1 MKEEK
6 PSEKQT
12 EKKIVTD
19 KMRNSQRKPVNSLLR
34 NHGTENKTCQGSC
47 GIPVQVWEDVVNTE
61 HYPPSHKRIVDI
73 SLNKLIPSASTKE
86 FCKEVHPK
94 KRRSYGCKSIS
105 CVDYDRMKGINLQ
118 PAQTNEAE
126 ETGNQKFSD
135 RKYLSRDEAGH
146 ESKQLSDAL
155 KILNSNKELFI
166 ELLQDPN
173 SLLVKR
179 IHGLKNSQVKGSQT
193 QFFPGAKLS
202 EYQICNMRQHE
213 ESASPERLKSC
224 DRYLPKG
231 SGDPI
236 PSDRIVVLTPGPTSI
251 QKSAERVESYFSL
264 QYPFSLRI
272 KGQSARPALFSFGRV
287 KRKLKSVLG
296 FNKKERH
303 WMPIK
308 KKLEKSLCDC
318 EGSEDGGNIL
328 NTKVAGIKLP
338 SGVLDVCGMEKS
350 SLDVGKTDKTQ
361 KHALLPTLNP
371 GRDWEIGFSLGQKRF
386 SPYGNHQMIYENRC
400 GFQKERKHSCLSY
413 VKKNIEALPSDDA
426 MKPNDPLQVPE
437 TKPNISE
444 NHFADIK
451 VKEYDMSPIGE
462 TKALDVPSESYS
474 THQGGPN
481 HGTGTLYAC
490 EKIGYMESSRLHSSS
505 KNQQLKFLSEVS
517 VSNSSSYQRVEDSEN
532 QKDQAMQPSQLS
544 VLEKVFTEN
553 LVIPSSNIYQPAELP
568 VEALQVNFEGHHPC
582 AEERPPLGPKINVTT
597 TMNGDAS
604 YSEYISAVLQASGL
618 NWDELS
624 IKCHSSEQL
633 PDQSLFNGLKM
644 SNNQFC
650 GAFMLLFDCIN
661 EVLAEAC
668 QSNSGSSPWI
678 LCIKP
683 IIQPLTVDKTVIQE
697 VRKCV
702 DRYLLPQP
710 PPQTP
715 QQLAE
720 QDLARSRTWLHIGE
734 ETEDIAIEMVEG
746 ALEELLME
754 IILELYI

>member
-1 MKEEK
+1 MEEEK
-6 PSEKQT
+6 LSEKQT
-12 EKKIVTD
+12 NNKIVTD
-19 KMRNSQRKPVNSLLR
+19 KMRHSQPKPVNSLLR
-34 NHGTENKTCQGSC
+34 NHGTENKACQGLC
-47 GIPVQVWEDVVNTE
+47 DIPVPVWEDVVNTE
-61 HYPPSHKRIVDI
+61 RYPPSHKRIVDI
-73 SLNKLIPSASTKE
+73 SLNKLIPSESTKE
-86 FCKEVHPK
+86 LCKEVHPK

-105 CVDYDRMKGINLQ
+105 CVDYDRTKDINLQ

-126 ETGNQKFSD
+126 ETRNHKFAD

-173 SLLVKR
+173 SLLVKH
-179 IHGLKNSQVKGSQT
+179 IHGLRNSQVKGSQT
-193 QFFPGAKLS
+193 QFFPGAELS

-213 ESASPERLKSC
+213 ESASPERLKCC
-224 DRYLPKG
+224 DRYLPKRK
-231 SGDPI
+231 GDPI

-251 QKSAERVESYFSL
+251 QKSSERIESYFSL

-272 KGQSARPALFSFGRV
+272 RGQSARPALFSFGRI
-287 KRKLKSVLG
+287 KRKLKAVLG
-296 FNKKERH
+296 VSRKERH

-308 KKLEKSLCDC
+308 KKLEKSVCDC
-318 EGSEDGGNIL
+318 KGSEDGGNRL
-328 NTKVAGIKLP
+328 NTKVAGIKSP
-338 SGVLDVCGMEKS
+338 SDVDVCGMEKS
-350 SLDVGKTDKTQ
+350 SLDVRKTDKTQ

-386 SPYGNHQMIYENRC
+386 SPYGNHQMIYENKC
-400 GFQKERKHSCLSY
+400 EFQKERKHSCL
-413 VKKNIEALPSDDA
+413 KPNDA

-451 VKEYDMSPIGE
+451 VKEYDMSPMCE
-462 TKALDVPSESYS
+462 TKALDVPSESHS
-474 THQGGPN
+474 TYQAGPN

-490 EKIGYMESSRLHSSS
+490 EKIGHLESSRLHSSS
-505 KNQQLKFLSEVS
+505 KNQQLNFLSEVS

-532 QKDQAMQPSQLS
+532 QKDQVMQPSQLS

-553 LVIPSSNIYQPAELP
+553 LVSPSSNIYQPAELP
-568 VEALQVNFEGHHPC
+568 VEALQVKFEGHYPC
-582 AEERPPLGPKINVTT
+582 AEERHPLGPKINVTT
-597 TMNGDAS
+597 TMNGDVS

-633 PDQSLFNGLKM
+633 LNQSLFNELKM

-650 GAFMLLFDCIN
+650 GDFMLLFDCIN
-661 EVLAEAC
+661 EVLPEAC
-668 QSNSGSSPWI
+668 QSNSGSSPWM

-702 DRYLLPQP
+702 DWYLLPQP
-710 PPQTP
+710 PPRTP